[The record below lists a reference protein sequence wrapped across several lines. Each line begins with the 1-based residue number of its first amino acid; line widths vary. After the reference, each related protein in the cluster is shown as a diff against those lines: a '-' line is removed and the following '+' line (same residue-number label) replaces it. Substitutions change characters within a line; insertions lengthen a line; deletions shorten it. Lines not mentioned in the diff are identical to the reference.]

1 MTDSTDV
8 TESTPTP
15 ERLRS
20 ELPGL
25 LAAIAFCELAG
36 LIPSA
41 LTREEIDDWYQTLD
55 LPERAPSGQVIG
67 TVWTALYAVMGIA
80 LHLVR
85 RERSPRSQLAV
96 GAFVAQ
102 LGLNVAWTL
111 VFFGGHSP
119 LGGFVTICALL
130 VAIVVTI
137 GAFARVTTWGAL
149 LLVPYLA
156 WVAFAT
162 TLNYDIWRL
171 NRR

>member
-41 LTREEIDDWYQTLD
+41 LTREEIDDWYQTL
-55 LPERAPSGQVIG
+55 
-67 TVWTALYAVMGIA
+67 
-80 LHLVR
+80 
-85 RERSPRSQLAV
+85 
-96 GAFVAQ
+96 
-102 LGLNVAWTL
+102 

-119 LGGFVTICALL
+119 LGGLVTICALL

-137 GAFARVTTWGAL
+137 GAFARVTTRGAL